1 MNEKQIIVNLSHTVG
16 ECIEKMNH
24 VSDKGGFRGIAVVLD
39 KKNKLKGVIT
49 DGDIRRALNDN
60 LNLDDLVSDI
70 MTSDPITFKIN
81 KVSPKFIPEIFDEMS
96 KKGRYT
102 SKIVILD
109 DNNNFYDIIDLNRY
123 LHANVYKNKSIVIYG
138 MGFVGLT
145 LGLVIAET
153 NFFKVTGYDIDNNI
167 IDKLKNRIPPFF
179 EKGITESL
187 SNSLDSEKINFTTN
201 PNNHFDIHIVTVG
214 TPIGKDNIPNL
225 LILEKCI
232 MQLSKFL
239 KRGDLIIF
247 RSTVP
252 VGTTRNF
259 ALPLVEKISKM
270 VGGIDFHLAFAPE
283 RTIEGNAL
291 SELKT
296 LPQIIAGLTPT
307 CTQLACVLFEKFSSS
322 IIRLKTLEEA
332 EMIKLINNSYR
343 DLVFSFANEVAL
355 NCDKYNIDAFNL
367 IRSANE
373 GYPRNKIPEPSPG
386 VGGSC
391 LTKDPYLYISSQD
404 KENNSLYPKRKLSQI
419 SRDIN
424 SRGVQYAIH
433 QFNKFK
439 NSHGTNQQIKP
450 LIIGLAFKGWPET
463 DDTRFSVGLELAQ
476 KLVSLSYDIRVF
488 DHVVKNDQIEKQG
501 IKPYNPKTDKVNAIF
516 IMNNHPANYK
526 FDLEKIINDNIGK
539 IYVFDGFG
547 LLNKD
552 QILSQDKAIYSTLGF
567 YQKD

>member
-1 MNEKQIIVNLSHTVG
+1 MNQKQIIVNVSHTIS
-16 ECIEKMNH
+16 ECIEKMNN

-39 KKNKLKGVIT
+39 TKNKLKGVIT
-49 DGDIRRALNDN
+49 DGDIRRAFNDN
-60 LNLDDLVSDI
+60 LKLNDPVSDI
-70 MTSDPITFKIN
+70 MTPDPITFKIN

-109 DNNNFYDIIDLNRY
+109 DNDNFYDIIDLNRY
-123 LHANVYKNKSIVIYG
+123 LHTNVYKNKSIIIYG

-153 NFFKVTGYDIDNNI
+153 NFFKVTGYDIDNNVI
-167 IDKLKNRIPPFF
+167 NKLKDRIPPFF

-187 SNSLDSEKINFTTN
+187 SNSLDSDKITFTTN

-214 TPIGKDNIPNL
+214 TPIDNNNIPNL

-232 MQLSKFL
+232 TQLSKFL

-270 VGGIDFHLAFAPE
+270 VGGIDFHIAFAPE

-332 EMIKLINNSYR
+332 EMVKLINNSYR

-391 LTKDPYLYISSQD
+391 LTKDPYLYISSQ
-404 KENNSLYPKRKLSQI
+404 EEGSSSLYPKRRLSQI

-439 NSHGTNQQIKP
+439 KSYEIKQQIKP

-476 KLVSLSYDIRVF
+476 KLISLSYDIRVF
-488 DHVVKNDQIEKQG
+488 DHVVKNDQIKKQG
-501 IKPYNPKTDKVNAIF
+501 IKPYNPETDKVNAIF

-526 FDLEKIINDNIGK
+526 FDLEKIISDNIGK

-552 QILSQDKAIYSTLGF
+552 QIISQEKVIYSTLGF
-567 YQKD
+567 YQKG